1 MPDSEDSKRLQ
12 RTLGLPAAL
21 AVGIGTML
29 GAGIFVFPGLAAS
42 EAGPAALLSFVI
54 GGVIALLVAACTAE
68 LATAMPRSGGAY
80 FHVSR
85 TFGEFAGLLVG
96 VAQSTG
102 LIFASAFYL
111 VAFSGYL
118 LDLLGDFAPAFS
130 AAPAIIACGAALLLM
145 LVNLVGS
152 SESGRLQF
160 GIVLLL
166 VALLAVVFGF
176 GLLRATGIV
185 GERPTQPEFMPFGVL
200 PVFTTAAFVFTSFLG
215 FVQIAT
221 VAGEVR
227 KPSRTLPLALIGSV
241 VIVTL
246 MYVVALFVTTSI
258 LSADRLA
265 DSGSKATTEL
275 GRTLFGNAGMLLVLA
290 AGLFATLSSA
300 NASILSSS
308 RTLFALGRDQL
319 TPRWT
324 ARVSVRWGTP
334 YVAVLVVGVAVGGLT
349 FIGNLKLLAEVASV
363 LHLLIY
369 ALICLALLQNRR
381 SQSADYEPTFC
392 VPAAKV
398 VAIAGAVCCLGL
410 LVFMEKNALLIGVA
424 VLLLIIGWHLLRE
437 ARGQA
442 P

>member
-1 MPDSEDSKRLQ
+1 
-12 RTLGLPAAL
+12 
-21 AVGIGTML
+21 
-29 GAGIFVFPGLAAS
+29 
-42 EAGPAALLSFVI
+42 
-54 GGVIALLVAACTAE
+54 TAE

-96 VAQSTG
+96 VAQSAG
-102 LIFASAFYL
+102 LLFASAFYL
-111 VAFSGYL
+111 VAFAGYL
-118 LDLLGDFAPAFS
+118 LDLLGDVVPA
-130 AAPAIIACGAALLLM
+130 AAIMPAVIACTAALLLM

-166 VALLAVVFGF
+166 VVLLGVVFGF
-176 GLLRATGIV
+176 GLLQATGIV
-185 GERPTQPEFMPFGVL
+185 GERPPQPEFMPFGTL

-246 MYVVALFVTTSI
+246 LYVVALFVTTTM

-265 DSGSKATTEL
+265 ESGSKATTEL
-275 GRTLFGNAGMLLVLA
+275 GRVLFGEAGKLLILA
-290 AGLFATLSSA
+290 AGLLATVSSA

-319 TPRWT
+319 TPAWT

-334 YVAVLVVGVAVGGLT
+334 YASVIFAGAAVAALT
-349 FIGNLKLLAEVASV
+349 FIGDLKTLAETASV

-369 ALICLALLQNRR
+369 ALICMALLQNRR
-381 SQSADYEPTFC
+381 SRSADYEPTFC
-392 VPAAKV
+392 VPAAKA
-398 VAIAGAVCCLGL
+398 VATTGAVCCLGL
-410 LVFMEKNALLIGVA
+410 LAFMEKNALLIGA
-424 VLLLIIGWHLLRE
+424 SILLLIIGWHLLRS
-437 ARGQA
+437 ARDE
-442 P
+442 